1 MSIDV
6 IVGQIHPLRE
16 YLVKIAFIQ
25 LRDMAEAEDIAQDTM
40 VAAISAAGK
49 FEGRSQVKTWV
60 VGILRNKVID
70 AIRGRKRA
78 HKHLSISEEFDEN
91 IADVLFDDGG
101 SWDEKPASWGDGE
114 FDLNQKQ
121 FMAVL
126 DVCIEKLPVNQGRA
140 FVMKEVFEMEADEI
154 CKSLEIGSSNMWVLL
169 HRARLTLQVCLD
181 KNWFANPRT
190 RNA

>member
-1 MSIDV
+1 MSVDD

-25 LRDMAEAEDIAQDTM
+25 LRNMEQAEDIAQDTLL
-40 VAAISAAGK
+40 AALSAADK

-70 AIRGRKRA
+70 AIRGKKRA
-78 HKHLSISEEFDEN
+78 HKHVSINEEHDEN

-101 SWDEKPASWGDGE
+101 RWDEKPASWGDGE
-114 FDLNQKQ
+114 FDLIQKQ

-126 DVCIEKLPVNQGRA
+126 DICIEKLPVNQGRA
-140 FVMKEVFEMEADEI
+140 FVMKEVFEMEAVEI
-154 CKSLEIGSSNMWVLL
+154 CKTLEINSSNMWVLL
-169 HRARLTLQVCLD
+169 HRGRLTLQACLD
-181 KNWFANPRT
+181 KNWFANTRT